1 FVYALCQVKLGNDK
15 AFGIFE
21 QLTIDYPNTDV
32 AVRSK
37 SLLDARER
45 ITRAK
50 NDTGSSQSINTGLKY
65 SSFGSTDPLSC
76 LIIIPRNSNVNLVK
90 ASISDLNNK
99 EFSLENIQLGPTLT
113 TLEKY
118 LITVENFESQSKT
131 KFYKDFITRQ
141 NDYFASKGLFEYVVV
156 LINADNLKILASD
169 LDWQAYLQ
177 WIEENEP

>member
-1 FVYALCQVKLGNDK
+1 M
-15 AFGIFE
+15 
-21 QLTIDYPNTDV
+21 
-32 AVRSK
+32 
-37 SLLDARER
+37 
-45 ITRAK
+45 
-50 NDTGSSQSINTGLKY
+50 
-65 SSFGSTDPLSC
+65 
-76 LIIIPRNSNVNLVK
+76 IIIPRNSNVNLVK